1 MFAAAAATI
10 VSGAVAER
18 AQLGAYLIYSTV
30 ITGLI
35 YPVVVHWVWDG
46 VGWASSF
53 NPDAVLGG
61 AIDFAGS
68 GYLFH
73 SATSLPPQPPSLPP
87 HCTYLQLLT
96 AHLTLWISPRL

>member
-1 MFAAAAATI
+1 M
-10 VSGAVAER
+10 
-18 AQLGAYLIYSTV
+18 

-53 NPDAVLGG
+53 NPDAVMGG

-73 SATSLPPQPPSLPP
+73 LAYFSNLRPLTQNLPPR
-87 HCTYLQLLT
+87 
-96 AHLTLWISPRL
+96 A